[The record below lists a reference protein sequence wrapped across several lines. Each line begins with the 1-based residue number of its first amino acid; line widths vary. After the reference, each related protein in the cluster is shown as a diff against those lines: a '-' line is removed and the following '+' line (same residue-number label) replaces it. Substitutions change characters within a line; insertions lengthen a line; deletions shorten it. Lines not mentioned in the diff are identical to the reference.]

1 MMRLKNFK
9 RTEFIIVVFVLCTV
23 NVGCS
28 HIDRQEQ
35 EQNITKTEQEET
47 VVSLPIPST
56 EDIEISEKNDTGT
69 QKQIEIGK
77 IKQYCGRKC
86 RKGSERHF
94 RRRLATVEAD
104 NRCDKAV
111 LYIKDSYP

>member
-9 RTEFIIVVFVLCTV
+9 RTELIIVVFVLCTV

-56 EDIEISEKNDTGT
+56 EDIEISEKKRYWHTKTDRNRKNQT
-69 QKQIEIGK
+69 I
-77 IKQYCGRKC
+77 CGRKC

-94 RRRLATVEAD
+94 RGAWQCRGR
-104 NRCDKAV
+104 
-111 LYIKDSYP
+111 